1 MATKKKRVNNKSTG
15 RKSGAG
21 TTHAKHNAKPH
32 IKKRRAAQNAAR
44 RAAMKKGLV
53 KKGDNKDVH
62 HVGAKK
68 SSNLRKVKTK
78 VISRSKNRAMKPK
91 GFRGNTGRRKKR

>member
-1 MATKKKRVNNKSTG
+1 MATKKRVNNKSTG

-44 RAAMKKGLV
+44 RKALKAGTV
-53 KKGDNKDVH
+53 KKGDDKDVH
-62 HVGAKK
+62 HVGAQKG
-68 SSNLRKVKTK
+68 SNLRKVKTK

-91 GFRGNTGRRKKR
+91 GFHGNTGRKRKKR